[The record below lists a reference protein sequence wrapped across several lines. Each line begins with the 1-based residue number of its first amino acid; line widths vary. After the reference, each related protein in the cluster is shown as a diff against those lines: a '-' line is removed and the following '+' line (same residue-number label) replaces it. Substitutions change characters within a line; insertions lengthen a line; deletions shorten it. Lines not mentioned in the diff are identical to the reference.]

1 MASPD
6 SSDGGDRGIV
16 YVATV
21 NDRFV
26 AEAFLSA
33 ETVKQRHPELPI
45 TLFTDRPRHPLCKL
59 GCFDSVE
66 PIERVQTFGSSW
78 AAGQLARLRCLPRT
92 PHARTLHLDTDTR
105 VLTEELPWLFDRLGE
120 ADVAMV
126 ETAEDDSYSRLYSGL
141 RMFNAGL
148 ILYRRTEQVWK
159 WLDTWARLTERN
171 FRLADQSPL
180 PALPLLGHIG
190 AEDVRR
196 RLLYMDQISL
206 VEILGPERNSF
217 DLSVL
222 NLDYSWNHRGSQKPE
237 NNRNAVRI
245 LHTPVLKTLTHAD
258 LLAVA
263 STWKRAGR
271 AAPAAAL
278 QAYAETS
285 TPDLPPEPRPGA
297 GLDKEAT
304 MDTVVEPSTAQAAY
318 DQAMA
323 LHGENRLDEAEAL
336 YQQVLAVQPDHG
348 DALCYLGLLRLQQ
361 DRVADSIALLR
372 QAIALNADA
381 AEAHH
386 HLGVALHRVRQYD
399 EALAYQDAALAL
411 IPDYS
416 DALYHRGQALQ
427 ALGRGA
433 EAIASYEA
441 ALAQAPDDAPTELG
455 LAAALEASGRDE
467 EAFVHWR
474 NAAGLDP
481 GQAEQ
486 LSQALGRYGQR
497 QPAKAQAGMQRLN
510 RYIGTFLTNQA
521 NARMGVYPGLASA
534 PFHDVTRLPGALALE
549 RNYAAIKA
557 EIEGLAAG
565 EFQAEAEGLMERGA
579 WDVFLFYERS
589 RKNEENC
596 ARCPT
601 ITRVIEAS
609 NTVRTQAGLL
619 YVSKLSPGT
628 HIHPHLG
635 PTNLRL
641 RCHLGIRIP
650 DGDCGLKVGG
660 ETRRWEEGRCI
671 VFDDSLEHEAWNHT
685 GEPRIVLIIDF
696 WHPDLTPTEIA
707 YLEGLHRF
715 ASFQAVSLNRYWS
728 ANAESRS
735 KARKHYD

>member
-1 MASPD
+1 
-6 SSDGGDRGIV
+6 
-16 YVATV
+16 
-21 NDRFV
+21 
-26 AEAFLSA
+26 
-33 ETVKQRHPELPI
+33 
-45 TLFTDRPRHPLCKL
+45 
-59 GCFDSVE
+59 
-66 PIERVQTFGSSW
+66 
-78 AAGQLARLRCLPRT
+78 
-92 PHARTLHLDTDTR
+92 
-105 VLTEELPWLFDRLGE
+105 
-120 ADVAMV
+120 
-126 ETAEDDSYSRLYSGL
+126 
-141 RMFNAGL
+141 
-148 ILYRRTEQVWK
+148 
-159 WLDTWARLTERN
+159 
-171 FRLADQSPL
+171 
-180 PALPLLGHIG
+180 
-190 AEDVRR
+190 
-196 RLLYMDQISL
+196 MD
-206 VEILGPERNSF
+206 N
-217 DLSVL
+217 
-222 NLDYSWNHRGSQKPE
+222 
-237 NNRNAVRI
+237 
-245 LHTPVLKTLTHAD
+245 
-258 LLAVA
+258 
-263 STWKRAGR
+263 
-271 AAPAAAL
+271 
-278 QAYAETS
+278 
-285 TPDLPPEPRPGA
+285 
-297 GLDKEAT
+297 
-304 MDTVVEPSTAQAAY
+304 VVEPSTAQAAY
-318 DQAMA
+318 EQAAA
-323 LHGENRLDEAEAL
+323 LHGENRLAEAERL
-336 YQQVLAVQPDHG
+336 YQQALALQPDHA

-361 DRVADSIALLR
+361 DQVADSIALLR

-381 AEAHH
+381 AEAQH

-399 EALAYQDAALAL
+399 EALACQDAALAL

-416 DALYHRGQALQ
+416 DALYRRGEALQ
-427 ALGRGA
+427 ALGRSA

-441 ALAQAPDDAPTELG
+441 ALTLAPDDAPTELG
-455 LAAALEASGRDE
+455 LAAALEASGREE

-521 NARMGVYPGLASA
+521 GARMGVYPGLASA
-534 PFHDVTRLPGALALE
+534 PFHDVARLPGALALE
-549 RNYAAIKA
+549 RNYTAIKA
-557 EIEGLAAG
+557 EIEALAAG
-565 EFQAEAEGLMERGA
+565 EFQAEAEGLMERGS

-589 RKNEENC
+589 RKNAENC

-660 ETRRWEEGRCI
+660 ETRKWEEGHCI

-715 ASFQAVSLNRYWS
+715 AEFQAVSLNRYWS
-728 ANAESRS
+728 ANAEARS